1 MKDPLK
7 IVEFFQLL
15 SQCIFVGM
23 DVHKEKWV
31 ITINQGTKQL
41 QTFSMEADVNQLINK
56 LAKEYG
62 DHQIICAYE
71 AGFCGFWICRAL
83 EAAGIKC
90 LVVHAADIPTTNKEQ
105 RRKNDK
111 RDSKKIAHHLSRQSL
126 ESIYIPTKEQERLR
140 GLTRVKAKTA
150 QKKRQTMNRIR
161 ACLHTMGQQV
171 PPEFKD
177 KKLWSVKGRK
187 WLAQIG
193 AEKQNWELM
202 EHLEQYQYYL
212 NRLKDLEK
220 QIKEKLQSSTFSK
233 AYHYLQTIKGVGWW
247 IAALLITELGEI
259 KRFKGLDQLASYC
272 GIVPDISASAET
284 VKVQGLTKRAN
295 SRIRTALVQAAWI
308 AIKYDPALKAIYS
321 KAVEAGKPKQKA
333 IIKVTR
339 KLLSRIR
346 AIWIGEK
353 NYQPGVAA

>member
-1 MKDPLK
+1 MKDPVNLVDFFEILK
-7 IVEFFQLL
+7 T
-15 SQCIFVGM
+15 CIFVGM

-31 ITINQGTKQL
+31 ITINQGTERL

-62 DHQIICAYE
+62 SHQIICAYE

-83 EAAGIKC
+83 EAAGINC

-111 RDSKKIAHHLSRQSL
+111 LDSKKIAHHLCRQSL
-126 ESIYIPTKEQERLR
+126 ASIYIPTEEQERLR

-150 QKKRQTMNRIR
+150 QSKRQTMNRIR
-161 ACLHTMGQQV
+161 ACLNRMGV
-171 PPEFKD
+171 KEPKEFKG
-177 KKLWSVKGRK
+177 KKIWSIKGRK

-193 AEKQNWELM
+193 EENQNWELL
-202 EHLEQYQYYL
+202 ENLEQYRYYRH
-212 NRLKDLEK
+212 RLTDLAK
-220 QIKEKLQSSTFSK
+220 QIKEKLNCSTFAK
-233 AYHYLQTIKGVGWW
+233 AYHYLQTAKGVGWW

-272 GIVPDISASAET
+272 GIVPDISASAES
-284 VKVQGLTKRAN
+284 VKVKGLTKRAN

-333 IIKVTR
+333 IIKVTK

-353 NYQPGVAA
+353 NYEIGVAA